1 MKVCQFKGSTPKLKK
16 TKCFLFWFF
25 PGGDWPSPGFSWFS
39 PRKSPIKIGKM
50 YEALTSMVFN
60 QLLWRFAHILIS
72 SLVNVRRKY
81 QSIWL
86 TACEST
92 EAINDCVFRLF
103 DSFKYLTTLRSNIS
117 PQLPERYNNN
127 LNSPLKSYFISENH
141 QKNLWALLNF
151 CLGCLLKSATV
162 TSFSVTCHAIL
173 AVDSD
178 QIYPNFLALLSR
190 WLITKAKECEK
201 LSRFFFEGIEI
212 SRLERWM

>member
-1 MKVCQFKGSTPKLKK
+1 MLHAISSSSMKVCQFKGSTPKLKK
-16 TKCFLFWFF
+16 TKRFLFWFF
-25 PGGDWPSPGFSWFS
+25 RGEIDHPPIFLGFHQGN
-39 PRKSPIKIGKM
+39 R
-50 YEALTSMVFN
+50 LTSMVFN

-127 LNSPLKSYFISENH
+127 LNSPLKYIISS
-141 QKNLWALLNF
+141 
-151 CLGCLLKSATV
+151 LKTIKKIFGHYWIFVLDA
-162 TSFSVTCHAIL
+162 F
-173 AVDSD
+173 
-178 QIYPNFLALLSR
+178 
-190 WLITKAKECEK
+190 
-201 LSRFFFEGIEI
+201 
-212 SRLERWM
+212 